1 MNEAPKIS
9 GITQEEIDAARRM
22 PPAEKLVAGLR
33 MFDEECR
40 LLREEIRQKFP
51 ELSAEEVEHVLGER
65 LDVIHDRAGREY
77 GLRLGLIP

>member
-1 MNEAPKIS
+1 MNEAPKTS
-9 GITQEEIDAARRM
+9 SVTQEEIDAARRM

-51 ELSAEEVEHVLGER
+51 ELTNEEVEHVLGER

-77 GLRLGLIP
+77 CLRLGLIP